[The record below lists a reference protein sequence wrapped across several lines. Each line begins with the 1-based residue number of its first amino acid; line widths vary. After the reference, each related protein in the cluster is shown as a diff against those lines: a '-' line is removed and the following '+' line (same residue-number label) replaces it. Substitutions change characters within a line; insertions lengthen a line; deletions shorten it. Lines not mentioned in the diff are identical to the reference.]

1 MARRSRNRYRE
12 MESLMT
18 KIILADVL
26 VFILYLVC
34 AGLSWNVLKVI
45 TAIIAIFGSLL
56 CVGWLYLTGEI
67 TRRRSLWMVTAF
79 ICIAWWYPCCWATPA
94 PPPLP
99 DGKKFETTALA
110 AVSFLWKAPQ
120 ENTAVLSVRNVLF
133 VPALFADRDILLESL
148 FASSFPP

>member
-12 MESLMT
+12 MESMMS

-34 AGLSWNVLKVI
+34 AWFAWHVLKVI

-56 CVGWLYLTGEI
+56 CVGWLYLTGEF

-79 ICIAWWYPCCWATPA
+79 VCIVICVVVSMLLNYPCPA
-94 PPPLP
+94 P
-99 DGKKFETTALA
+99 T
-110 AVSFLWKAPQ
+110 V
-120 ENTAVLSVRNVLF
+120 
-133 VPALFADRDILLESL
+133 
-148 FASSFPP
+148 